1 VNNVGVKQKFE
12 NEVEKLLNNKEL
24 LPLETRIKQVEDL
37 TEWYY
42 REAGK
47 HYNNTYFLD
56 QLGTYLLADDLR
68 NKSTHKVKQTEYP
81 VLSHT
86 QQKLRNRR
94 ERRVGDEN
102 LDFIKLKEVDNH
114 PNAFKSKT
122 QNKDE

>member
-1 VNNVGVKQKFE
+1 MGVKQQFE
-12 NEVEKLLNNKEL
+12 REVEKLLETKEL

-42 REAGK
+42 SQTGK
-47 HYNNTYFLD
+47 RFNNSYFLD
-56 QLGTYLLADDLR
+56 LLGTYLLADTLR
-68 NKSTHKVKQTEYP
+68 DKGTHKVKQTEYP
-81 VLSHT
+81 ILSHT

-122 QNKDE
+122 QNKEE

>member
-1 VNNVGVKQKFE
+1 MGVKQQFE
-12 NEVEKLLNNKEL
+12 SEVEKLLEIKEI

-42 REAGK
+42 AKTGK
-47 HYNNTYFLD
+47 HYNNSYFLD
-56 QLGTYLLADDLR
+56 LLGTYLLADDLR

-102 LDFIKLKEVDNH
+102 LDFIKLKEVDVH
-114 PNAFKSKT
+114 PNAFKTKT